1 MRDNRLDY
9 NLEDGAKMIHLY
21 QVKLK
26 KGQKI
31 QFVFQNKSP
40 NGKKLDV
47 SLKIGRAKSDS
58 TKSDSTD

>member
-1 MRDNRLDY
+1 
-9 NLEDGAKMIHLY
+9 MIHLY

-47 SLKIGRAKSDS
+47 SLKIGGAKSDS